1 MGAVADGGG
10 VPGDRVGGAAVL
22 RAEVL
27 VAVEL
32 ELDAGHADVVGG
44 VGGHGDVA
52 GDRRAGRGGR
62 DGDRWGRGVV
72 LFRRGGALAGGGGV
86 SRGVAGPRG
95 QGVGAVAVGRVVPGD
110 LVGGAVC

>member
-72 LFRRGGALAGGGGV
+72 LFDRGGDLGGGGGV
-86 SRGVAGPRG
+86 SRVVAGLRR
-95 QGVGAVAVGRVVPGD
+95 Q
-110 LVGGAVC
+110 VGGTAPVGGG